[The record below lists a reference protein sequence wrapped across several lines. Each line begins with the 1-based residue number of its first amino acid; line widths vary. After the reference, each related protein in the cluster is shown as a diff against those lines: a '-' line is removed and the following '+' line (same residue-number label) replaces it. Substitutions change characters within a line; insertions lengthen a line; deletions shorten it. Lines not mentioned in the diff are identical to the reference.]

1 MSSKIFW
8 FSGSG
13 NSLKLAKEIAV
24 AIDDAELVP
33 IANAEDLSLD
43 ELDTV
48 GLVFPVYAWGPPRM
62 VARFMQNLSPP
73 SSGDP
78 YVFVAVTSGGTPGP
92 TVSTARRLLSKRG
105 IELDAGFAVKMPRNF
120 PAIGSLPA
128 PEKREKINAG
138 AEKVIA
144 EIVDSIRS
152 RETVFREDTAAIIRF
167 FGRLGSLIHP
177 GFVRSLAKTA
187 RKFSADRKCTGCG
200 VCARICPTGNI
211 RFVDEKPEWGSRCEA
226 CFACFHWCPESS
238 VQYGAKTEEE
248 VRYHHPDVTMDEI
261 IAMGTGEL

>member
-1 MSSKIFW
+1 M
-8 FSGSG
+8 
-13 NSLKLAKEIAV
+13 
-24 AIDDAELVP
+24 
-33 IANAEDLSLD
+33 ANAGNVSLN

-62 VARFMQNLSPP
+62 VAGFVENLSPP
-73 SSGDP
+73 SLGDP

-92 TVSTARRLLSKRG
+92 TLFTAKKLLSKRG
-105 IELDAGFAVKMPRNF
+105 IELDAGFAVKMPGNF

-128 PEKREKINAG
+128 PEKREKINAA

-144 EIVDSIRS
+144 GIADSIRS
-152 RETVFREDTAAIIRF
+152 RKTVFREDTSAIVRI

-177 GFVRSLAKTA
+177 GFLRSLTKAA

-211 RFVDEKPEWGSRCEA
+211 RIVDERPEWGNLCEA
-226 CFACFHWCPESS
+226 CFACFHWCPEDS
-238 VQYGAKTEEE
+238 VQYGAKTEKE
-248 VRYHHPDVTMDEI
+248 VRYHHPDVTLDEI